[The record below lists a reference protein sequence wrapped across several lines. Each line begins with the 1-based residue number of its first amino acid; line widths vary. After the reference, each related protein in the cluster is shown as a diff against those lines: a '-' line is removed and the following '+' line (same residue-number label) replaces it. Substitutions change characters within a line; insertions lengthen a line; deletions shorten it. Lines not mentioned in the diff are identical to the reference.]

1 MKKLLP
7 LFFAVISACLSYSQ
21 NVLTVNDNGDDGS
34 GTLRSLIAY
43 ANPGDTIEFTGS
55 VDTIYLTSGELLIN
69 KPLNIIGDSV
79 SIIRDTINTSLR
91 FRIIHVDLQNES
103 DSVFLQGL
111 HIHYGATPD
120 SAYVKP
126 GGGISIDQGT
136 VVMHDC
142 SVENNKAGDGSYY
155 NNVTGNGGNGGGIF
169 NSGNLIILNCE
180 IKNNHTGK
188 GAGGYTP
195 DHDAR
200 NGGNGGGIYNN
211 GFLSIEES
219 DVDSNSTGAGGNCG
233 SEYHESAVAGDAG
246 KGGAVYNAGDMIIL
260 KSSFGYNYTDH
271 GGNASSDMHGYG
283 GNGGDG
289 GAIYNLGTCNLSL
302 SVMSNNMTGEGG
314 SGYGYISGSS
324 SGNGGNGG
332 AIYNSGTCNIYQSFL
347 THNLTSNGKG
357 ASAGYIADAG
367 NGGDGGAIYNSGTCN
382 SSLSF
387 MSSNLTGKGGSAAC
401 SAGGAVSRAGFGGNG
416 GAVYNSGTCTFS
428 LSYLSGNLTGD
439 GASANSGESA
449 TAGSGG
455 IGGAID
461 NSGICKISL
470 SNLFGNLTGDGGLAA
485 GGSYYNLSGDGG
497 SGGAV
502 DNTGPLTMITSL
514 VAGNKTGE
522 GPLPDETISGNGGG
536 ICSENSTSWLVNCTI
551 ANNSCK
557 NENDTE
563 NIVRRNSLGGGIIAM
578 SGEVRLDNTIVALNN
593 SDSYPDGDD
602 LGGNITAFYSLIQ
615 YLPEGNLTGHNN
627 LTGVDPAF
635 LADTNYR
642 LSANSPAINAGN
654 PDTTGLNLPPVDL
667 DSLPRIFAG
676 NIDIGAY
683 EYQVPGPPVIV
694 VSVDTLNFND
704 CVVFHFC
711 VDSFNIINSGIDLLI
726 LDSITS
732 TGAFSLLETD
742 SNFVQILTGLEVV
755 GKHDL
760 TVYVRFYPEEVKH
773 YNGVISIYSN
783 DTVNPVIS
791 IPVTG
796 NGLSDYGVPHENKPD
811 LSYINVYPV
820 PADKRIFVSSLS
832 PVRSYELINVNGMIV
847 KRDAC
852 TVGNEFYI
860 NVSGLK
866 HNIYILKLLLDDV
879 IVYRKVLIR

>member
-455 IGGAID
+455 TGGAIC
-461 NSGICKISL
+461 NSGICDISL
-470 SNLFGNLTGDGGLAA
+470 SVVSGNLTGEGGLAT
-485 GGSYYNLSGDGG
+485 GGLYNLSRDGG

-502 DNTGPLTMITSL
+502 DNTGPLTMINCL
-514 VAGNKTGE
+514 VVKNKTGK
-522 GPLPDETISGNGGG
+522 GPVPDQTRSGNGGG
-536 ICSENSTSWLVNCTI
+536 IYNENSTSWLVNCTI
-551 ANNSCK
+551 ASNSCR
-557 NENDTE
+557 NENDTG
-563 NIVRRNSLGGGIIAM
+563 NIARGNSLGGGIMAA
-578 SGEVRLDNTIVALNN
+578 SGEVRLDNTIIALNN
-593 SDSYPDGDD
+593 SDFYPDGDD
-602 LGGNITAFYSLIQ
+602 LSGNVTAFYSLIQ
-615 YLPEGNLTGHNN
+615 NLPEGTLTGHDD

-635 LADTNYR
+635 LTDTNYR

-683 EYQVPGPPVIV
+683 EYQVPGPPDIMVNP
-694 VSVDTLNFND
+694 DTINFNN
-704 CVVFHFC
+704 CTVYNAC
-711 VDSFNIINSGIDLLI
+711 IDSFNIINSGIDLLI
-726 LDSITS
+726 LDSVTS

-742 SNFVQILTGLEVV
+742 SNFVQILTGLEII
-755 GKHDL
+755 GKHDM
-760 TVYVRFYPEEVKH
+760 TVFVRFYPEEVKQ
-773 YNGVISIYSN
+773 YDGVIFIYSN
-783 DTVNPVIS
+783 DMVNPFIS
-791 IPVTG
+791 IPITG
-796 NGLSDYGVPHENKPD
+796 NGIPEGQKPNV
-811 LSYINVYPV
+811 SRIKVYPV
-820 PADKRIFVSSLS
+820 PADEQIFISSPYS
-832 PVRSYELINVNGMIV
+832 IRSYELINVKGMIV
-847 KRDAC
+847 KQDAC

-866 HNIYILKLLLDDV
+866 HNMYILKLLLDDV